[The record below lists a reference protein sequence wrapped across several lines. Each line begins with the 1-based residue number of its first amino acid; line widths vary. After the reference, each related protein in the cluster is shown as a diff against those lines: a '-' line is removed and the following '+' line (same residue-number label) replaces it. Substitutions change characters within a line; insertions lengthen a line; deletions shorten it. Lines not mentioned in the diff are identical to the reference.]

1 MRQVTQDEIR
11 FGPFRIS
18 RSERLLRRGD
28 EAVPLPPK
36 AVETLLALA
45 EVPGRVVEKKELLD
59 RVWPDTFVEEG
70 GLARNISQLR
80 KTLGTDIA
88 GKHFIET
95 IPRRGYRFVA
105 PVTFDSMENAAMRS
119 IAVLPL
125 RSLSGDPADEF
136 FADGMTDALIGRFS
150 RIGALRVASRTAVMR
165 WKGVGAAPRELAREL
180 DVELLLEGTVLL
192 ADGRVRIAVSL
203 LNGSD
208 AQQIWSSEYE
218 REMRD
223 VLALGSDLARDIA
236 REIRVTLSA
245 PEQAAMKQ
253 ARPVD
258 PEAYREYLR
267 GRQFWS
273 QRTRE
278 SLQQALLCFRSA
290 IAHDPED
297 AAAHAG
303 LAETYALLGSIGY
316 DGMPPHAAMP
326 IARQA
331 ALEALRLQPELAEAH
346 SALGIVKL
354 LYDWD
359 FAGAEAALESAL
371 IFNPA
376 CLAAHQWQGEL
387 ELARARPEL
396 AATAFSRG
404 AALDPFSIPCQLGLG
419 WSYYFARRY
428 EQAISQFRR
437 TLELAPGLPMALY
450 GLGLSFHHHGD
461 FEQALGIVREAES
474 SSGGEPASVMLL
486 ATTATLLGNAA
497 ESSVQLERLRAMLP
511 QRYVPPVYFAFIH
524 AMRNELDDAFD
535 WLERAFDERSSYL
548 IFLRLQPAL
557 HNLRADSRYF
567 ALVRRVGV

>member
-1 MRQVTQDEIR
+1 MRQTLQDEIG

-18 RSERLLRRGD
+18 RSERLLRKGD

-36 AVETLLALA
+36 AVDTLLVLA
-45 EVPGRVVEKKELLD
+45 EAPGRVVAKKDLLD

-70 GLARNISQLR
+70 GLARNISVLR
-80 KTLGTDIA
+80 KALGTDDA
-88 GKHFIET
+88 GKPFIET

-105 PVTFDSMENAAMRS
+105 PVTVAGAES
-119 IAVLPL
+119 VTL
-125 RSLSGDPADEF
+125 RSL
-136 FADGMTDALIGRFS
+136 
-150 RIGALRVASRTAVMR
+150 
-165 WKGVGAAPRELAREL
+165 AAKP
-180 DVELLLEGTVLL
+180 
-192 ADGRVRIAVSL
+192 
-203 LNGSD
+203 
-208 AQQIWSSEYE
+208 
-218 REMRD
+218 
-223 VLALGSDLARDIA
+223 
-236 REIRVTLSA
+236 
-245 PEQAAMKQ
+245 

-258 PEAYREYLR
+258 SEASREYR
-267 GRQFWS
+267 QGREFWS
-273 QRTRE
+273 LRTHE
-278 SLQQALLCFRSA
+278 SLVQALACFRSA
-290 IAHDPED
+290 IARDPED

-303 LAETYALLGSIGY
+303 LAETYAMLGSIGY

-326 IARQA
+326 NARQA
-331 ALEALRLQPELAEAH
+331 ALEALRLQPELAEGH

-359 FAGAEAALESAL
+359 FAGAEASLACALR
-371 IFNPA
+371 FNPA

-387 ELARARPEL
+387 ELAMARPER
-396 AATAFSRG
+396 AGEAFARG
-404 AALDPFSIPCQLGLG
+404 IALDASSIPCQLGLG

-428 EQAISQFRR
+428 AEAIPQFRG

-461 FEQALGIVREAES
+461 FEQALGVVREAET

-486 ATTATLLGNAA
+486 AVTATLLGNAA
-497 ESSVQLERLRAMLP
+497 ASSEQLQRLREMLP

-557 HNLRADSRYF
+557 HNLRSDPRYF